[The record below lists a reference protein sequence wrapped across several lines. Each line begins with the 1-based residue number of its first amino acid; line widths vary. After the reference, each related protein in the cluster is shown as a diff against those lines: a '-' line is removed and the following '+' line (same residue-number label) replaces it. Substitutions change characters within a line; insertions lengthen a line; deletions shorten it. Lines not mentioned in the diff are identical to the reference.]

1 MHPEAESLL
10 PKLSLF
16 ITQSLAEIN
25 IVNAQMF
32 HSGFPLPDLV
42 LGASLYFPPMFK
54 AFLLGFVFWLL
65 IHRVLRDWIYS
76 GEVWHPTLMDLSLFV
91 ISICAALML
100 MVHL

>member
-1 MHPEAESLL
+1 MHPEAGRLL
-10 PKLSLF
+10 PKVNLF

-54 AFLLGFVFWLL
+54 AFLLGLVFWLL

-100 MVHL
+100 MVNI

>member
-1 MHPEAESLL
+1 MHPEAGRLL
-10 PKLSLF
+10 PKVNLF

-54 AFLLGFVFWLL
+54 ALLLGLVFWLL
-65 IHRVLRDWIYS
+65 IHRLLRDWIYS

-100 MVHL
+100 MVNI

>member
-42 LGASLYFPPMFK
+42 LGASLDFPPMFK

-65 IHRVLRDWIYS
+65 IHSVLRDWIYS

-100 MVHL
+100 MVNL

>member
-1 MHPEAESLL
+1 MHPEAGRLL
-10 PKLSLF
+10 PKVNLF

-32 HSGFPLPDLV
+32 DSGFPLPDLV

-54 AFLLGFVFWLL
+54 AFLLGLVFWLL

-100 MVHL
+100 MVNI